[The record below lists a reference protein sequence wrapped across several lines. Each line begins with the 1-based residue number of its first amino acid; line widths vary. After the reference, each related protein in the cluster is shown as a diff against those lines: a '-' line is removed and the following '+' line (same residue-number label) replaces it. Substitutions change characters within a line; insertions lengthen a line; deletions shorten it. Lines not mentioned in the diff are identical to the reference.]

1 MYTKRLVAAAVI
13 AIVIASPALG
23 QRSPQQRQHSATQ
36 QRQHSPNPAY
46 DVYVG
51 GQYVGSIRIRISVRS
66 CSAGS
71 RAASGSRDQP
81 GSGRSCR
88 GWGKRAGP
96 SAAEGSGEGARDQLP
111 NFSLDTTI
119 L

>member
-1 MYTKRLVAAAVI
+1 MYTKGLVAAAVI

-51 GQYVGSIRIRISVRS
+51 GQYVGSDPNPNIRAQLQRR
-66 CSAGS
+66 
-71 RAASGSRDQP
+71 QP
-81 GSGRSCR
+81 GGQ
-88 GWGKRAGP
+88 W
-96 SAAEGSGEGARDQLP
+96 
-111 NFSLDTTI
+111 
-119 L
+119 